1 MTATIE
7 IYSFPKV
14 VTLTLGGNTGGS
26 QMNYPINNT
35 DFSLVKGVTNEI
47 LFFVKNVDR
56 QPITA
61 NALANAG
68 IIDLRIAITDMENNQ
83 FFFGDQTA
91 PIANAV
97 DHSVLTPYTLTDPS
111 KGVWMLSVTAS
122 DINDWPLGY
131 LKYSIVGDRTS
142 GDQVMLYTDRQYGP
156 YSNLKVLEG
165 PYPMPPEAIIIEQ
178 SDMINSAV
186 FQSNATSIVSSA
198 YPGSAAVG
206 NISGYQSAVA
216 NISAFSGTILVE
228 ASLEN
233 QPSQN
238 SSDWF
243 MANVASVNNGVVDGG
258 LISFTQPTD
267 GPIYFDFIGNYMSV
281 RFTVTIPYLNGG
293 TFYSLA
299 YRNN

>member
-1 MTATIE
+1 MKSSDLS
-7 IYSFPKV
+7 YSQYLFGF
-14 VTLTLGGNTGGS
+14 L
-26 QMNYPINNT
+26 QYT
-35 DFSLVKGVTNEI
+35 DVHYLPDLNFLSL
-47 LFFVKNVDR
+47 LLVD
-56 QPITA
+56 
-61 NALANAG
+61 NAG
-68 IIDLRIAITDMENNQ
+68 DDELSFNC
-83 FFFGDQTA
+83 FFGDQTA

-131 LKYSIVGDRTS
+131 LKYSIVGDRAS

-206 NISGYQSAVA
+206 NISAVFGD
-216 NISAFSGTILVE
+216 NSTNFSTHISPL
-228 ASLEN
+228 
-233 QPSQN
+233 
-238 SSDWF
+238 
-243 MANVASVNNGVVDGG
+243 
-258 LISFTQPTD
+258 
-267 GPIYFDFIGNYMSV
+267 
-281 RFTVTIPYLNGG
+281 
-293 TFYSLA
+293 
-299 YRNN
+299 